1 MTVTS
6 TAFARRSPAVAWA
19 APRPINVP
27 AACPY
32 CIEEELERT
41 GRQITDNPAE
51 GTVRCSRCG
60 EEFYVAADGVKTIM
74 QMVGR
79 GARKGLVKG
88 PDRGARA

>member
-1 MTVTS
+1 MTATNTVL
-6 TAFARRSPAVAWA
+6 AQRSPTVARA

-32 CIEEELERT
+32 CVEEELERT

-51 GTVRCSRCG
+51 GIVRCSRCG

-79 GARKGLVKG
+79 GARKGLVAAKG
-88 PDRGARA
+88 RAT